1 MCMICEEPPDLSTLT
16 SPLSD
21 LQVASRQV
29 LLHVLLEGLLKELL
43 PLFQL
48 DLSGWDSS
56 LFCPRDPLCMLCI

>member
-1 MCMICEEPPDLSTLT
+1 MICDDISELSTLT

-48 DLSGWDSS
+48 DLGGWDSS
-56 LFCPRDPLCMLCI
+56 LFCPRGSLSMLCI

>member
-1 MCMICEEPPDLSTLT
+1 MICEEPPDLSTLT

-29 LLHVLLEGLLKELL
+29 LLHILLEGLLKELL

-48 DLSGWDSS
+48 GGWDSS

>member
-1 MCMICEEPPDLSTLT
+1 MISEEPSDLGALT
-16 SPLSD
+16 SPLGD

-48 DLSGWDSS
+48 DLGGLDSS
-56 LFCPRDPLCMLCI
+56 LFCPGDSLCMLRI

>member
-1 MCMICEEPPDLSTLT
+1 MICENISDLSTLT

-43 PLFQL
+43 PLFEL
-48 DLSGWDSS
+48 DLGGWDSS
-56 LFCPRDPLCMLCI
+56 LFRPMSSLCVLCI